1 MLNKQKTLAELKDA
15 AKRYRALQSVRT
27 AFCRCTN
34 TTWEQ
39 ACERFPLYTSEQQLS
54 QFLSLSFKN
63 IPDSFV
69 SYCQAALQKEHE
81 SSSMQSLDVYSYQG
95 VTAYA
100 LQHDI
105 LSVSYSDIRESGAV
119 FNGAHLFIA
128 HIPQVCTCTFVY
140 HIQYTEVKC
149 NACLNLN
156 KFMQNWTTDDV
167 QRLAYTS
174 RQLNTL
180 PEHPLMLFN
189 CVIICTAEQME
200 SVAKSLQQCFN
211 HTEFGYWHNQ
221 ACSTSGK
228 SPF

>member
-1 MLNKQKTLAELKDA
+1 MLEFKQINAELDNWW
-15 AKRYRALQSVRT
+15 
-27 AFCRCTN
+27 C
-34 TTWEQ
+34 
-39 ACERFPLYTSEQQLS
+39 
-54 QFLSLSFKN
+54 
-63 IPDSFV
+63 
-69 SYCQAALQKEHE
+69 
-81 SSSMQSLDVYSYQG
+81 
-95 VTAYA
+95 
-100 LQHDI
+100 
-105 LSVSYSDIRESGAV
+105 
-119 FNGAHLFIA
+119 
-128 HIPQVCTCTFVY
+128 
-140 HIQYTEVKC
+140 VKC

-167 QRLAYTS
+167 QKLAYTS

-228 SPF
+228 SPFWIKFCIPWLNIPSFFSSVNRSTHWVSSLSWWPSGGTLFCRWKVKTRTFQLSFIPS